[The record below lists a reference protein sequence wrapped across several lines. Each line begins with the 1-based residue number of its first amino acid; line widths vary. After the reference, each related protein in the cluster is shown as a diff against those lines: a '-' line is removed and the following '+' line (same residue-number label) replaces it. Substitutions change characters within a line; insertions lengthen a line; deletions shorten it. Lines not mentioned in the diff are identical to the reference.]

1 MASQFQLPFPRPKRS
16 PSALDV
22 YLVLVALAGLLVCGW
37 LLRDAAASF
46 ANGDLTFWV
55 LAACV
60 LPAEIVRVTTWN
72 RGTVSQLTMSRPFAL
87 ALLTGWGAAP
97 TVVVFVIASVV
108 SDLIYRKPALRI
120 PFNAGQYALSIATA
134 SVVYTALGGQSSL
147 RLEQVPAFIAAA
159 VVLIVMNRLLVR
171 VAVALYE
178 QRPMTIGYLLAEAQV
193 ELVEG
198 AVQFSMVLVALLVA
212 EHRLVLPLVLALPA
226 LPILAA
232 GRAAERAETL
242 SRQYAEQLLHY
253 RHLFVVADRFRR
265 QADAGGGVNSMQ
277 LSAVALDLRAST
289 SMLQGLL
296 RSISREAERRDL
308 GWLQALAGNGVEH
321 TDQLSG
327 KLDQLQQTGA
337 PLRGASV
344 RERIDAAEL
353 VRVAE
358 QLAKTICQGRP
369 VITEV
374 PSERLPVCVNQD
386 EILDVLANLV
396 LNAHRFAP
404 QMTPIRLV
412 VSREGDEV
420 LLAVEDDG
428 MDFTPEQRERIF
440 DEELRLDG
448 ARAGGSLA
456 HGVAMARQ
464 LAHANGGELRAV
476 DLDQADGRSRF
487 ELSLALAPEEPPH
500 EDPAGR
506 HPEERDSDAFERDP
520 LVREGHG
527 AEGPERPGSD
537 GPDRHPLAV

>member
-1 MASQFQLPFPRPKRS
+1 MASQFQLSFPRPKRS
-16 PSALDV
+16 ASALDV

-37 LLRDAAASF
+37 LLRDASTSLGNA
-46 ANGDLTFWV
+46 DLTFWV

-60 LPAEIVRVTTWN
+60 LPAELMRVTTWN
-72 RGTVSQLTMSRPFAL
+72 RGSVNTLTMSRPFAL
-87 ALLTGWGAAP
+87 ALLTGWGAP
-97 TVVVFVIASVV
+97 LTVVVFVIASVV

-120 PFNAGQYALSIATA
+120 PFNAGQYALSITAA
-134 SVVYTALGGQSSL
+134 SVVYTALGGQPSL

-159 VVLIVMNRLLVR
+159 VVLILVNRSLVR

-178 QRPMTIGYLLAEAQV
+178 QHRMTIGYLLAEAQV

-296 RSISREAERRDL
+296 RSISSEAERRDL

-327 KLDQLQQTGA
+327 KLEQLQQTGA

-428 MDFTPEQRERIF
+428 VDFTPEQRERIF

-476 DLDQADGRSRF
+476 DPDQADGRSRF
-487 ELSLALAPEEPPH
+487 ELSLALAPEAPPH
-500 EDPAGR
+500 EDRAGR
-506 HPEERDSDAFERDP
+506 HAEERDPDAFERHP